1 MYIYMYIDTYIC
13 IYISYFCLIFFGT
26 KVIHTLKRQG
36 GAMLFFKIYNF
47 QILDNFDKI
56 FIALP

>member
-1 MYIYMYIDTYIC
+1 MYIDTYIC